1 MDNILSQDEVD
12 ALLRGLTDG
21 EIEAETEES
30 PEDQE
35 GIRSYDLSSQDRI
48 VRGRMPTLEIIGE
61 RFARLNRTS
70 LSNMLGKVVEVSY
83 VSIRT
88 TKFGEFLKNLP
99 VPSSLHII
107 KMDPLRGHELMVVD
121 SKLVFLLVDCFFG
134 SSEVTKTSIKV
145 EGREFT
151 AIENRIIKKVVDNM
165 IKEWDTAWKPVYEIS
180 TTYIRSEI
188 NPQFASIVPPTDVII
203 QVTFNVEVEEVG
215 GSVIFCIPYSNIE
228 PIRAKLHAGY
238 QSDQFEIDEAW
249 IRRLK
254 ERLYETPVEISV
266 ELGRTT
272 ILGKDLI
279 NLSIGDTIIL
289 DKDTSDHL
297 IAMVEGIPKFKTTC
311 GIHKGNLA
319 IKIAQHIE
327 RTKY

>member
-21 EIEAETEES
+21 EIEAE
-30 PEDQE
+30 PETDSE
-35 GIRSYDLSSQDRI
+35 DENELRPYDLASQDRI

-70 LSNMLGKVVEVSY
+70 LSNMLGKIVEVTYS
-83 VSIRT
+83 SIRT
-88 TKFGEFLKNLP
+88 TKFGEFLKTLP
-99 VPSSLHII
+99 IPSSLHII
-107 KMDPLRGHELMVVD
+107 KMEPLRGHELLVVD
-121 SKLVFLLVDCFFG
+121 SKLVFLLIDCFFG
-134 SSEVTKTSIKV
+134 SSQITKTSIKV

-151 AIENRIIKKVVDNM
+151 AIENRIIKKVIDNM
-165 IKEWDTAWKPVYEIS
+165 IKEWNTAWKPVFEIS

-188 NPQFASIVPPTDVII
+188 NPQFASIVPPTDVVI
-203 QVTFNVEVEEVG
+203 QVTFNVEVEDVG
-215 GSVIFCIPYSNIE
+215 GTVMFCIPYSNIE
-228 PIRAKLHAGY
+228 PIRSKLHAGY
-238 QSDQFEIDEAW
+238 QSDQFEIDETW

-272 ILGKDLI
+272 IFGKDLI
-279 NLSIGDTIIL
+279 NLDIGDTIIL
-289 DKDTSDHL
+289 DKDCSDHL

-311 GIHKGNLA
+311 GIHKGNIA
-319 IKIAQHIE
+319 IKIDEHIE
-327 RTKY
+327 TPKL